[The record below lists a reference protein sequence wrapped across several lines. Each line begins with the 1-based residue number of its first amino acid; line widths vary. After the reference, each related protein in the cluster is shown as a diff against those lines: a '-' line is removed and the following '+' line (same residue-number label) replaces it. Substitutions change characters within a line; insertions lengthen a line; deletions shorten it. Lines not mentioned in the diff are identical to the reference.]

1 MRRYALLS
9 ILCAGVAAA
18 EARVHYREVAQ
29 EAGIDFEHYNGAQ
42 GEYYYVET
50 FGAGAAFFDADGDG
64 WQDIYLINGAHLSG
78 PLPSTPPINHLYRN
92 AGDGTFADLTVASG
106 VGDRGYGMGCTA
118 GDFDND
124 GDQDLYATNFG
135 PNVLL
140 SNDGEGHFTDV
151 TQIAGVGDGR
161 WGTSTGFLDFD
172 NDGDLDLF
180 VANYVHFSLQG
191 NIQCQRGA
199 IRFYC
204 EPSTYAP
211 IGDVLYRNEGRRFVD
226 VTKRMG
232 IRAVGRGLGV
242 AFADSDLDGDTD
254 IYVANDGTP
263 NFLYENQGTR
273 FVEVGL
279 RAGVQYNEDGHAE
292 AGMGVDFGDFDNDG
306 YADLF
311 VTNYSRETN
320 TLYWNDG
327 RGRFADFTAHFGL
340 GAPSYLPLGFGAKF
354 MDYDNDGDLDLYVG
368 NGHVVDNIEQLDADL
383 CYAQP
388 DLMLRN
394 QGGAH
399 FEEVSDQLGADFVA
413 ESVVRGAAAADW
425 DNDGDLD
432 LLATTV
438 AGRPRLLRNDG
449 GNRQH
454 WIELLLVGA
463 GQRDALGARVTVT
476 AGGARQV
483 RERQSG
489 GSYLSSHD
497 PRLHF
502 GLGRATKADIAIRW
516 PDGQVQT
523 LAAVDANQ
531 IIRVVQPTR

>member
-1 MRRYALLS
+1 MRRYVGLS
-9 ILCAGVAAA
+9 ILCACVVAA
-18 EARVHYREVAQ
+18 EAQVRYREVAQ
-29 EAGIDFEHYNGAQ
+29 EAGIDFQHYNGAQ

-64 WQDIYLINGAHLSG
+64 WQDLYLINGAHLAG
-78 PLPSTPPINHLYRN
+78 PLPPTPPINRFYRN
-92 AGDGTFADLTVASG
+92 AGDGTFADLSVESG
-106 VGDRGYGMGCTA
+106 AGDRGYGMGCAA

-140 SNDGEGHFTDV
+140 SNDGGGRFADV
-151 TQIAGVGDGR
+151 TQVAGVGDGR

-180 VANYVHFSLQG
+180 VVNYVHFSLQG
-191 NIQCQRGA
+191 NIQCKRGA

-211 IGDVLYRNEGRRFVD
+211 IGDMLYRNDGRRFVD
-226 VTKRMG
+226 MTKRMG
-232 IRAVGRGLGV
+232 IHAVGRGLGV

-263 NFLYENQGTR
+263 NFLYENRGGH
-273 FVEVGL
+273 FVESGL

-327 RGRFADFTAHFGL
+327 RGRFADFTAHLGL
-340 GAPSYLPLGFGAKF
+340 GAPSYLPLGFGTKF
-354 MDYDNDGDLDLYVG
+354 MDYDNDGDLDLFVG

-383 CYAQP
+383 RYAQP

-394 QGGAH
+394 QDGAH
-399 FEEVSDQLGADFVA
+399 FEEVSDQLGSDFVVERA
-413 ESVVRGAAAADW
+413 VRGAAAADW

-432 LLATTV
+432 LLATTA

-489 GSYLSSHD
+489 GSYLSGHD

-502 GLGRATKADIAIRW
+502 GLGQATKADITIRW

-523 LAAVDANQ
+523 LAAIDANQ
-531 IIRVVQPTR
+531 IVRVVQPTH